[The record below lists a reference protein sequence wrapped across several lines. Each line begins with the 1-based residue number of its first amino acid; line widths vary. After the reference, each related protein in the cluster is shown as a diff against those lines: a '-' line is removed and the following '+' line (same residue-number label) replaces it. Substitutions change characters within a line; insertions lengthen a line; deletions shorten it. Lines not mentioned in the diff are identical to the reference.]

1 MAAAELKPVVALC
14 NQIPK
19 PEETTVDPQ
28 SKLDNYNFEVL
39 DVILWV
45 FPVVTFLVNVITDGL
60 VVNNYLS
67 SGYLGWAYFTVI
79 FMLLP
84 AIIVQL
90 FSLRWHHSDG
100 SLKYTHWMSHIIFMG
115 VIHRY
120 LVLLHAA
127 IESLKNGQS
136 KSRKDWVL
144 RQQSDI
150 CMLHLFESFMESAP
164 QILLQLYVM
173 VVLQEALFW
182 TTISAAA
189 SLCSLAW
196 AIAAYTRAMRR
207 ARPDKCE
214 NAWPSLT
221 LQAFWRGGM
230 LTSRIAALVLA
241 AVCIKEWI
249 FLLLGIHWLG
259 MTTWV
264 ILQNTD
270 FCSTKWEERI
280 YNCVIG
286 VIYCFDFFNLC
297 EGQSRYRVLCFY
309 LVTIAQNIVFLS
321 IYIIYVKSSLK
332 FAVLTIS
339 MVMIIGGTVI
349 GLISMLLYYGKFHP
363 AGPIKLC
370 DSSNNDAETAS
381 QKTVDKSGT
390 LRSLK
395 HRWHAS
401 VLSIP
406 HSVDLSQV
414 TTVSDDITADKK
426 SLLTN
431 IVQSSEFV
439 EEGIVNQSCDVSDV
453 TETVVKVVVENSNI
467 NEVTCSSSQNYIS
480 TVHNLSNSP
489 NSQNMTNEILHS
501 QIPGNYQNFSRSNL
515 PHSINVD
522 SDVED
527 DYVECN
533 NIETLRR
540 QKRRG
545 ICSPVELGLET
556 DDSKSD
562 DLNSSL
568 QSQKRRGICSSAQ
581 LGLELVTDED
591 NYVEK
596 NFKFE
601 KRRPMIATES
611 EIGFDLNSFAENS
624 SPLSPTSTELLAL
637 QDSIKD
643 RERLDTPVIS
653 ETDKISESD
662 KISEEISQKEETMSH
677 VTSVHDYEN
686 VCPLGIARPP
696 WCIRSWKGYT
706 DIETYIHDD
715 SVVRD
720 RRRDTLT
727 SSATGTTFSS
737 EFSDPTC
744 TSPAPRKGL
753 KRSRQDDYLDTL
765 VYDLEDWESNVTS
778 NEEIST
784 STLSDIDEEEANLFV
799 AKPIV
804 IDDKG
809 GMFALDTIL
818 EEREDSVSS
827 SDTGIDLRRANNCS
841 VSTLVA
847 TIDEIRKCTAEN
859 SPRHVYHR
867 TESQWEDLD
876 PKMLIKKVQLAKVL
890 FSNDFNK
897 FSPCKD
903 VPHSSLLDSSLIFNS
918 AKEIEAMKEM
928 TKCYSTA
935 SIRRTPLINAILSD
949 SPILGPK
956 AKIQKYN
963 SIADDLNISNL
974 EEHNVYV
981 EMRPLIPEK
990 SDEVRKM
997 IPTMTPSNINP
1008 SNPRPKTEIV
1018 ENMTLESEGAHE
1030 NFIAEEAAVIQSS
1043 ENYQAPLVTF
1053 SRAPI
1058 PPSETFSNGELPKVP
1073 PIEPKAVPPVLNA
1086 NFSYPVGVHASYE
1099 KRRRNVNRPR
1109 RKFSLLRERFEPKS
1123 ERLIYTV
1130 TPQSRNSNLLTEPR
1144 TMLYLD
1150 QTKFSACDKQMSII
1164 LNDKFNAEDFTAS
1177 YDKENLTPA
1186 VTSRISHWN
1195 SFINEHNSS
1204 ISDKLEMKDNN
1215 FGSLSN
1221 LKEKRSI
1228 FLKQVLS
1235 PPKFQNWGKKR
1246 TFSPNAKMLPK
1257 AL

>member
-1 MAAAELKPVVALC
+1 
-14 NQIPK
+14 
-19 PEETTVDPQ
+19 
-28 SKLDNYNFEVL
+28 
-39 DVILWV
+39 
-45 FPVVTFLVNVITDGL
+45 
-60 VVNNYLS
+60 
-67 SGYLGWAYFTVI
+67 
-79 FMLLP
+79 
-84 AIIVQL
+84 
-90 FSLRWHHSDG
+90 
-100 SLKYTHWMSHIIFMG
+100 
-115 VIHRY
+115 
-120 LVLLHAA
+120 
-127 IESLKNGQS
+127 
-136 KSRKDWVL
+136 
-144 RQQSDI
+144 
-150 CMLHLFESFMESAP
+150 
-164 QILLQLYVM
+164 
-173 VVLQEALFW
+173 
-182 TTISAAA
+182 
-189 SLCSLAW
+189 
-196 AIAAYTRAMRR
+196 
-207 ARPDKCE
+207 
-214 NAWPSLT
+214 
-221 LQAFWRGGM
+221 
-230 LTSRIAALVLA
+230 
-241 AVCIKEWI
+241 
-249 FLLLGIHWLG
+249 
-259 MTTWV
+259 
-264 ILQNTD
+264 
-270 FCSTKWEERI
+270 
-280 YNCVIG
+280 
-286 VIYCFDFFNLC
+286 
-297 EGQSRYRVLCFY
+297 
-309 LVTIAQNIVFLS
+309 
-321 IYIIYVKSSLK
+321 
-332 FAVLTIS
+332 
-339 MVMIIGGTVI
+339 MIIGGTLI
-349 GLISMLLYYGKFHP
+349 GLTSMLLYYGKFHP
-363 AGPIKLC
+363 GGPIKFC
-370 DSSNNDAETAS
+370 DSSNNDLETAS
-381 QKTVDKSGT
+381 EKTVDKSGT

-401 VLSIP
+401 VLSLP

-414 TTVSDDITADKK
+414 TSVSDDVTADKK

-431 IVQSSEFV
+431 IVQNSEFV
-439 EEGIVNQSCDVSDV
+439 EEGIVNQSCEITD
-453 TETVVKVVVENSNI
+453 EPEAVVKVVVESTNSNNI
-467 NEVTCSSSQNYIS
+467 KCSSLQNYVSSIQ
-480 TVHNLSNSP
+480 NLSNTS
-489 NSQNMTNEILHS
+489 NTQNITNEMPLS
-501 QIPGNYQNFSRSNL
+501 QISGNYQNFIRPNL
-515 PHSINVD
+515 PHSTNAD
-522 SDVED
+522 ASLED

-533 NIETLRR
+533 NMETLRR

-596 NFKFE
+596 KFKFE
-601 KRRPMIATES
+601 KRRPMVATES
-611 EIGFDLNSFAENS
+611 EIDFDLDSFEANPS
-624 SPLSPTSTELLAL
+624 SPLGSTSKELLDI

-643 RERLDTPVIS
+643 RERLDTPEIS
-653 ETDKISESD
+653 ETDKISGSD
-662 KISEEISQKEETMSH
+662 KISEETSQKEETMSH

-744 TSPAPRKGL
+744 ISPAPRKAL

-778 NEEIST
+778 NEEVST

-804 IDDKG
+804 IDEKD

-867 TESQWEDLD
+867 TETQWEDLD

-890 FSNDFNK
+890 FSNDLNK
-897 FSPCKD
+897 FSPHKD
-903 VPHSSLLDSSLIFNS
+903 SSPHSSLLDSSLIFNTS
-918 AKEIEAMKEM
+918 REIEAMKEM
-928 TKCYSTA
+928 TRCYSTG
-935 SIRRTPLINAILSD
+935 SIKRTPLINAILSD

-963 SIADDLNISNL
+963 SIADNLNISNL

-981 EMRPLIPEK
+981 EMRPLVSEK
-990 SDEVRKM
+990 TDEIRE
-997 IPTMTPSNINP
+997 SNP
-1008 SNPRPKTEIV
+1008 SISLSTLHQSNMRSEA
-1018 ENMTLESEGAHE
+1018 ENFRNMTLEIDNLQD
-1030 NFIAEEAAVIQSS
+1030 NFIAHESPSAIVKSA
-1043 ENYQAPLVTF
+1043 ENYEIPLVTF
-1053 SRAPI
+1053 SRGINFNSEVLSDNESPKISIKPKSAI
-1058 PPSETFSNGELPKVP
+1058 PASNS
-1073 PIEPKAVPPVLNA
+1073 
-1086 NFSYPVGVHASYE
+1086 NFSYPMGLHASYE

-1130 TPQSRNSNLLTEPR
+1130 TPQNTNRNSELFTEPR

-1150 QTKFSACDKQMSII
+1150 QSQLNDCNSQMSFI
-1164 LNDKFNAEDFTAS
+1164 LNDKFNAEDFAAS

-1195 SFINEHNSS
+1195 SFISEHNSS
-1204 ISDKLEMKDNN
+1204 NSDRLENKDSALS
-1215 FGSLSN
+1215 SLPN

-1246 TFSPNAKMLPK
+1246 TFSPNAKILPK

>member
-1 MAAAELKPVVALC
+1 MAVAESKPVGALC
-14 NQIPK
+14 NEISKTEDTTIDSQCK
-19 PEETTVDPQ
+19 PV
-28 SKLDNYNFEVL
+28 NYNFKVL
-39 DVILWV
+39 DVILCV
-45 FPVVTFLVNVITDGL
+45 FSIGTFLADIVTDGL
-60 VVNNYLS
+60 VVNDYLS
-67 SGYLGWAYFTVI
+67 IGYSGWAYFTLI

-84 AIIVQL
+84 AMIVQL

-100 SLKYTHWMSHIIFMG
+100 SLNYTHWISHFILMG
-115 VIHRY
+115 IVHRY

-127 IESLKNGQS
+127 IRSLKTGQS
-136 KSRKDWVL
+136 KSEKDWVL

-150 CMLHLFESFMESAP
+150 CMLHLFESFMEAAP

-173 VVLQEALFW
+173 VVLQRALFW
-182 TTISAAA
+182 TSISAAA

-207 ARPDKCE
+207 ARPDKC
-214 NAWPSLT
+214 NAAWPSLT
-221 LQAFWRGGM
+221 LQALWRGGM

-241 AVCIKEWI
+241 AVCIREWI

-259 MTTWV
+259 MTIWV
-264 ILQNTD
+264 VLQDTD
-270 FCSTKWEERI
+270 FCPTRWEERI

-286 VIYCFDFFNLC
+286 IIYCFDFFNLC
-297 EGQSRYRVLCFY
+297 EGRSRYRALAFY
-309 LVTIAQNIVFLS
+309 GITVIQNIVFLS
-321 IYIIYVKSSLK
+321 IYLAYFRGSLK
-332 FAVLTIS
+332 TIVLTVSTI
-339 MVMIIGGTVI
+339 MIIGGTII
-349 GLISMLLYYGKFHP
+349 GLTSMLLYYGKFHP
-363 AGPIKLC
+363 TGPIKFC
-370 DSSNNDAETAS
+370 DSTNNDLETAS
-381 QKTVDKSGT
+381 EKTIDKSGT

-401 VLSIP
+401 ALSLQ

-439 EEGIVNQSCDVSDV
+439 EEGIVNQSCEITDEA
-453 TETVVKVVVENSNI
+453 ETVVKVIMENSTVSDMN
-467 NEVTCSSSQNYIS
+467 NSNSQNYVTHLQNS
-480 TVHNLSNSP
+480 SNCS
-489 NSQNMTNEILHS
+489 NTQNIANEILHS
-501 QIPGNYQNFSRSNL
+501 QMSGNHQNFIRPNLSHSNNMD
-515 PHSINVD
+515 SI
-522 SDVED
+522 ED

-556 DDSKSD
+556 DDSKPD

-596 NFKFE
+596 KFKFE
-601 KRRPMIATES
+601 KRRPMMATES
-611 EIGFDLNSFAENS
+611 EIDFSLNSFEEIS
-624 SPLSPTSTELLAL
+624 STMDSTSKDPLDIP
-637 QDSIKD
+637 DSIKD

-662 KISEEISQKEETMSH
+662 KISEEISQKEDTMSH

-744 TSPAPRKGL
+744 ISPASRKVL

-765 VYDLEDWESNVTS
+765 VYDLEDWESNITS
-778 NEEIST
+778 NEEVST

-827 SDTGIDLRRANNCS
+827 SDTGIDLRRAKNCS

-847 TIDEIRKCTAEN
+847 TIDEIRKFTAEN

-890 FSNDFNK
+890 FSNDLNK
-897 FSPCKD
+897 FSPCKNM
-903 VPHSSLLDSSLIFNS
+903 PHSSLLDSSLIFNS
-918 AKEIEAMKEM
+918 NREIEAMKEM
-928 TKCYSTA
+928 TKCYSTG

-963 SIADDLNISNL
+963 SIADNLNFANV

-990 SDEVRKM
+990 SNEVRKLV
-997 IPTMTPSNINP
+997 PNVTLSTLSQNNLR
-1008 SNPRPKTEIV
+1008 SEV
-1018 ENMTLESEGAHE
+1018 ENFRNMTLEIKSVDE
-1030 NFIAEEAAVIQSS
+1030 NFSSHESSAVIQCS
-1043 ENYQAPLVTF
+1043 ENYESPSVAF
-1053 SRAPI
+1053 SRATT
-1058 PPSETFSNGELPKVP
+1058 SQNEMLCDSELPKTS
-1073 PIEPKAVPPVLNA
+1073 PKKPKSITAGANS
-1086 NFSYPVGVHASYE
+1086 NFSYPIGLHASYE

-1130 TPQSRNSNLLTEPR
+1130 TPQNRNSELLSEPR
-1144 TMLYLD
+1144 TMLYVD
-1150 QTKFSACDKQMSII
+1150 QSKLNACDKQMSII
-1164 LNDKFNAEDFTAS
+1164 LNDKLNAEEFTAS

-1195 SFINEHNSS
+1195 SFISEHNSS
-1204 ISDKLEMKDNN
+1204 NTDRLENKDTALN
-1215 FGSLSN
+1215 SLPN

-1246 TFSPNAKMLPK
+1246 TFSPNAKIVPK

>member
-1 MAAAELKPVVALC
+1 
-14 NQIPK
+14 
-19 PEETTVDPQ
+19 
-28 SKLDNYNFEVL
+28 
-39 DVILWV
+39 
-45 FPVVTFLVNVITDGL
+45 
-60 VVNNYLS
+60 
-67 SGYLGWAYFTVI
+67 
-79 FMLLP
+79 
-84 AIIVQL
+84 
-90 FSLRWHHSDG
+90 
-100 SLKYTHWMSHIIFMG
+100 
-115 VIHRY
+115 
-120 LVLLHAA
+120 
-127 IESLKNGQS
+127 
-136 KSRKDWVL
+136 
-144 RQQSDI
+144 
-150 CMLHLFESFMESAP
+150 
-164 QILLQLYVM
+164 
-173 VVLQEALFW
+173 
-182 TTISAAA
+182 
-189 SLCSLAW
+189 
-196 AIAAYTRAMRR
+196 
-207 ARPDKCE
+207 
-214 NAWPSLT
+214 
-221 LQAFWRGGM
+221 
-230 LTSRIAALVLA
+230 
-241 AVCIKEWI
+241 
-249 FLLLGIHWLG
+249 

-270 FCSTKWEERI
+270 FCPTRWEERI

-297 EGQSRYRVLCFY
+297 EGRSRYRVLAFY
-309 LVTIAQNIVFLS
+309 SITVVQNIVFLT
-321 IYIIYVKSSLK
+321 IYVIYFKGSLKSSV
-332 FAVLTIS
+332 FTVS
-339 MVMIIGGTVI
+339 MIMIVGGTLI
-349 GLISMLLYYGKFHP
+349 GLTSMLLYYGRFHP
-363 AGPIKLC
+363 AGRIEICKTV
-370 DSSNNDAETAS
+370 NNDIETAS
-381 QKTVDKSGT
+381 QRTVDKTGT

-439 EEGIVNQSCDVSDV
+439 EEGIVNQSCEITDEA
-453 TETVVKVVVENSNI
+453 ETVVKVIVENSNVI
-467 NEVTCSSSQNYIS
+467 DANCTILQNYAS
-480 TVHNLSNSP
+480 SGNTSNT
-489 NSQNMTNEILHS
+489 QNITNEILHS
-501 QIPGNYQNFSRSNL
+501 QMSGNYQNFSRPSL
-515 PHSINVD
+515 
-522 SDVED
+522 DVATED

-533 NIETLRR
+533 NMETLRR

-556 DDSKSD
+556 DDAKSD

-601 KRRPMIATES
+601 QRRQMEATES
-611 EIGFDLNSFAENS
+611 EIDFNLNSFEENPS
-624 SPLSPTSTELLAL
+624 AMDATGKELLDIP
-637 QDSIKD
+637 DSIKD

-662 KISEEISQKEETMSH
+662 KISEEISQKEDTMSH

-744 TSPAPRKGL
+744 TSPAPRKAL

-778 NEEIST
+778 NEEVST

-827 SDTGIDLRRANNCS
+827 SDTGVDLRRAKNCS

-847 TIDEIRKCTAEN
+847 TIDEIRKCSAEN

-867 TESQWEDLD
+867 TETQWEDLD
-876 PKMLIKKVQLAKVL
+876 PKMFIKKVQLAKVL
-890 FSNDFNK
+890 FSNDLNK

-903 VPHSSLLDSSLIFNS
+903 TPHSSLIFNTS
-918 AKEIEAMKEM
+918 REIEAMKEM
-928 TKCYSTA
+928 TKCYSTS

-963 SIADDLNISNL
+963 SIADNLDISNL

-990 SDEVRKM
+990 SDQVRKM
-997 IPTMTPSNINP
+997 IPTVSLSTLSRSNLRSEEENF
-1008 SNPRPKTEIV
+1008 R
-1018 ENMTLESEGAHE
+1018 NMTLELEESGDEDFTDHE
-1030 NFIAEEAAVIQSS
+1030 SAVIQCL
-1043 ENYQAPLVTF
+1043 ENYEAPLVTF
-1053 SRAPI
+1053 SRSIDTGSEILSDCESPVKLKATAIAPN
-1058 PPSETFSNGELPKVP
+1058 S
-1073 PIEPKAVPPVLNA
+1073 
-1086 NFSYPVGVHASYE
+1086 NFSYPMGLHSSYE

-1130 TPQSRNSNLLTEPR
+1130 TPQNRSEQFLGEPR
-1144 TMLYLD
+1144 TMLYFD
-1150 QTKFSACDKQMSII
+1150 QSKMNACDKQMSII
-1164 LNDKFNAEDFTAS
+1164 LNDKFNAEDFTAC

-1195 SFINEHNSS
+1195 TFINEHNSS
-1204 ISDKLEMKDNN
+1204 NSERIENKDSTN
-1215 FGSLSN
+1215 SMPN

-1246 TFSPNAKMLPK
+1246 TFSPNAKIVPK